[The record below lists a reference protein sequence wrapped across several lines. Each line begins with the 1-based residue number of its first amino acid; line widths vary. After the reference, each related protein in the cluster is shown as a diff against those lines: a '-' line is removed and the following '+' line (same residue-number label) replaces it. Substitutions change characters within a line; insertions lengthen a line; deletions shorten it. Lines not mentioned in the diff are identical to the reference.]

1 MRNSFSLC
9 LLEQEANLLLLQDT
23 NLLCLLLPP
32 TGFNLFRIKQN
43 SCFFSASW
51 KTGDGAGSISSE
63 DGQTLAEE
71 CWEEQQRHEALP
83 KWFSED
89 KTFSLKFFVQEEP
102 SATLQWF
109 QIPDEHTPLRGPS
122 VEKGMKSKFFSQ
134 PVTNLSTRRG
144 CSGPAEVSLQGQR
157 LRFDSSRAPFNTA
170 DLTRLLFQS
179 KLCCVALR
187 QTAEQAV
194 FLRALEHW
202 SSSG

>member
-1 MRNSFSLC
+1 MVSSFSLR
-9 LLEQEANLLLLQDT
+9 LLEQAANLLLLQDT

-51 KTGDGAGSISSE
+51 KTGEGGGFISSE

-71 CWEEQQRHEALP
+71 CCKEQRRHEALR
-83 KWFSED
+83 KRFSED

-122 VEKGMKSKFFSQ
+122 VDKGMKSKFFFSA
-134 PVTNLSTRRG
+134 
-144 CSGPAEVSLQGQR
+144 C
-157 LRFDSSRAPFNTA
+157 D
-170 DLTRLLFQS
+170 
-179 KLCCVALR
+179 KLPYPLWL
-187 QTAEQAV
+187 
-194 FLRALEHW
+194 LRASVGQPLGPMPEARQQQSTFQYSRSYVAPVAIKIVLRCFAANRW
-202 SSSG
+202 ASSFL